1 MSVADQMKV
10 SQDYFKK
17 RNSRSPEEK
26 EAEKKSNDKARAK
39 NYAMHKQPDPY
50 KARAGE
56 SD

>member
-1 MSVADQMKV
+1 MKV

-17 RNSRSPEEK
+17 RNARSDEEK
-26 EAEKKSNDKARAK
+26 AADEARDAKARAK

>member
-17 RNSRSPEEK
+17 RNARSPEEK
-26 EAEKKSNDKARAK
+26 EAEKKSNAQARAK
-39 NYAMHKQPDPY
+39 TYAMHKQPDPD